1 VYGGLEGSAIYLVLD
16 TKVKGVLGLQMSPR
30 DTTAERILARLSDIE
45 NNPYETIRPYLE
57 FNVDGNLYYFTPGG
71 FLYRREPGTQEVGGF
86 FCGYLSDEVWHYR
99 TDGHY
104 YVDEDSQTADEG
116 GGEEVVRRNALSLVI
131 IGGLI
136 IIILLIV
143 LTQLI

>member
-1 VYGGLEGSAIYLVLD
+1 VYGGLKRSAIYLVLD
-16 TKVKGVLGLQMSPR
+16 TKVKGVLELQMSPR

-45 NNPYETIRPYLE
+45 NNPYETICPYLE
-57 FNVDGNLYYFTPGG
+57 FNVDGRLYYFTPGG
-71 FLYRREPGTQEVGGF
+71 FLYRREPGTEEVGGF
-86 FCGYLSDEVWHYR
+86 FCGYLTDEVWHYR

-116 GGEEVVRRNALSLVI
+116 GGEEVRRNALNLVI
-131 IGGLI
+131 IGVLI

-143 LTQLI
+143 LLQLI